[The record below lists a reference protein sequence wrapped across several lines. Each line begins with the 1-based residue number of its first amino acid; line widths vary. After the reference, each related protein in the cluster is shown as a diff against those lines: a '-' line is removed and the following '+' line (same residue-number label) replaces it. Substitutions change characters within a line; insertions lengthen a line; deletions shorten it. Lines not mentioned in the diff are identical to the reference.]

1 MLKFQALQS
10 VVIGL
15 SVDPADK
22 VLIVNSKLLLQVSCD
37 SVWISHVYP
46 CYDVGT

>member
-15 SVDPADK
+15 SVDPAVPGFD
-22 VLIVNSKLLLQVSCD
+22 SKLQIALTSIEL
-37 SVWISHVYP
+37 
-46 CYDVGT
+46 